1 MWQLREGTHPLL
13 TDEGGAILN
22 EHTGRWTYLTPT
34 GAAAVLA
41 LLATTDVDQAAVQYA
56 AVYGLPRERAAA
68 DVRAVADSLTT
79 QGLVRTQPSRR
90 RRGWRR

>member
-1 MWQLREGTHPLL
+1 MWQLREGIHPIL

-41 LLATTDVDQAAVQYA
+41 LLATTDVDQAAAQYA
-56 AVYGLPRERAAA
+56 VVCGIGREQAAA
-68 DVRAVADSLTT
+68 DVQGVADSLTT
-79 QGLVRTQPSRR
+79 QGLVRTEPSRR
-90 RRGWRR
+90 LRRWRR